1 VAPVLATITATADQT
16 TITNGAGSVTVGTV
30 QDINTTSSPTWAG
43 TTWTGKLDGGS
54 QASPIDV
61 TNTRKYGLEFHYSG
75 NNYDV
80 TGIRSRAQLVT
91 TDTTATAL
99 GGLFQAANND
109 NVNAGVLMG
118 FMAEA
123 IGKSDTNA
131 STITTM
137 RGGLIGTEWGAKD
150 TVTNLKTLH
159 LRGHSRNAAGD
170 GSFGTGY
177 ALYIEN
183 EAVGGNGQAYDAG
196 IYFKGTNLSA
206 GNKAF
211 DVGVDF
217 SGATYT
223 TAVQN
228 WPTNPVIMEAGQKLL
243 KSDATNFNTIFGYQ
257 AAEGRPG
264 GITQAQNEGKKNIFF
279 GYRAGYYNDNTSG
292 TDGENNFYVGYRA
305 GYGAV
310 AGNTGKDNIAL
321 GSDAL
326 FSNLGGGR
334 NFALGVN
341 ALFSNQGGGN
351 NVAIGFDALF
361 SNVNSTDNMA
371 IGAFALFDS
380 KGAGNVSIGSNSTS
394 ENVNGNYNTVIG
406 TEALQGVSGT
416 THYNMVCIGREA
428 GHGVGNTQDSTYIG
442 TQSGYSGVTARG
454 NTAVGFQSAYLGST
468 GDCNVMLGFKAGY
481 RQTGGSNLLI
491 IDNQDRGSAAAEI
504 TDCLMYGVMHAT
516 PASQTLRLN
525 VGDFIQGNPIHSDAD
540 GGGAMVHSWIREDG
554 SGVPSVAA
562 TITVSHDGILEDDLA
577 KMVLGVN
584 TGSGVVD
591 ALAIRSTTDWVIN
604 KTSGVGIKVDL
615 VAPTFGFADII
626 GDQFSKNTGATKPTL
641 AVYNGAVQAWQ
652 FGDGDEAFMS
662 FHIPHDHV
670 PGTDIHLHIHWSQT
684 SATATGGTLDFRYT
698 AVYAKGHNR
707 ISGGTFT
714 AVPITDLFSSIDIN
728 DGDSGL
734 NQYQQHLTEIT
745 ISAAT
750 ATGAL
755 FDRDDFEPD
764 GVIELTLEMD
774 ANNLTNS
781 GAVLDPFIHY
791 VDIHY
796 QTTGVFGT
804 KSRTPDFYA

>member
-1 VAPVLATITATADQT
+1 MGLTSNTKDKDWISVRQAIARLGSSKLGPTSTPTFLGVTTTTLTISGLTDNSLIYPVSGLLTSLGVAANGKIPIGSTGAAPVLATLTATADQT

-30 QDINTTSSPTWAG
+30 QDINTTSSPTWVG

-75 NNYDV
+75 NDYDV

-109 NVNAGVLMG
+109 GVDAGVLMG

-123 IGKSDTNA
+123 IGKSTSNA

-159 LRGHSRNAAGD
+159 LRGHSRNAADD

-211 DVGVDF
+211 DYGIDF
-217 SGATYT
+217 TGATYT
-223 TAVQN
+223 TAVQK
-228 WPTNPVIMEAGQKLL
+228 WPAGTIQSTGDVVFQPTVDSTTAYQWLASGGGTPLLNIDTTNKRIGFGTNSPVTDFEMFGTTFRLRVKTNSSTGSSGVEITNNANRTLCLSMFGSNHAG
-243 KSDATNFNTIFGYQ
+243 TIFGISK
-257 AAEGRPG
+257 A
-264 GITQAQNEGKKNIFF
+264 NM
-279 GYRAGYYNDNTSG
+279 
-292 TDGENNFYVGYRA
+292 
-305 GYGAV
+305 
-310 AGNTGKDNIAL
+310 
-321 GSDAL
+321 AL
-326 FSNLGGGR
+326 FE
-334 NFALGVN
+334 F
-341 ALFSNQGGGN
+341 
-351 NVAIGFDALF
+351 
-361 SNVNSTDNMA
+361 NS
-371 IGAFALFDS
+371 L
-380 KGAGNVSIGSNSTS
+380 
-394 ENVNGNYNTVIG
+394 
-406 TEALQGVSGT
+406 
-416 THYNMVCIGREA
+416 
-428 GHGVGNTQDSTYIG
+428 VGIL
-442 TQSGYSGVTARG
+442 V
-454 NTAVGFQSAYLGST
+454 NTAAGMPLIFGASNTEVMRFA
-468 GDCNVMLGFKAGY
+468 GD
-481 RQTGGSNLLI
+481 
-491 IDNQDRGSAAAEI
+491 
-504 TDCLMYGVMHAT
+504 
-516 PASQTLRLN
+516 LN
-525 VGDFIQGNPIHSDAD
+525 VGIHEKDPETLVEIT
-540 GGGAMVHSWIREDG
+540 GAAPTITGHVSTRSNDDDSGAWKLRGKREDG
-554 SGVPSVAA
+554 AGTETETG
-562 TITVSHDGILEDDLA
+562 TITMSHDGAGVNDQLA
-577 KMVLGVN
+577 KLVLGVN

-591 ALAIRSTTDWVIN
+591 TLALMSTADWVIN

-615 VAPTFGFADII
+615 AAPTFGFADII
-626 GDQFSKNTGATKPTL
+626 GDQFSKNTGGTRPTL
-641 AVYNGAVQAWQ
+641 TAYNGVVNAWL
-652 FGDGDEAFMS
+652 FGNGDEAFITY
-662 FHIPHDHV
+662 HIPHDYV
-670 PGTDIHLHIHWSQT
+670 AGTDIHLHVHWSQNN
-684 SATATGGTLDFRYT
+684 AGATGGTVDFRYT
-698 AVYAKGHNR
+698 AIYAKGHNR
-707 ISGGTFT
+707 VSGGTFT
-714 AVPITDLFSSIDIN
+714 AVPITALFSSIDIN
-728 DGDSGL
+728 DGNSGL
-734 NQYQQHLTEIT
+734 AQYQQHLTEVT

-774 ANNLTNS
+774 ATNLTGTPS
-781 GAVLDPFIHY
+781 IPFIHY